1 MASRPAA
8 ARRRN
13 ARVRRDEARA
23 RIAAAA
29 ERLLADGSYRDLS
42 VDAVMAEAGLSRTV
56 FYRHFDGLPELVLSL
71 FEGVAAELADELG
84 RGELRE
90 ILEAAARAFS
100 VHGPLMRA
108 IDQAAGH
115 DALIERVARA
125 VSDRF
130 TARMAGQLQEAMDEG
145 RVRRGDP
152 YELARALNLMNQRY
166 LLETVARDPQFPP
179 ERAVRALLDV
189 WEPVTGGS

>member
-1 MASRPAA
+1 M
-8 ARRRN
+8 
-13 ARVRRDEARA
+13 

-29 ERLLADGSYRDLS
+29 ERLLAQRPYRDLS

-71 FEGVAAELADELG
+71 FESVAAGLADELET
-84 RGELRE
+84 GELRE

-100 VHGPLMRA
+100 AHGPLLRA
-108 IDQAAGH
+108 VDQAASH
-115 DALIERVARA
+115 DAVIEHAQRA
-125 VSDRF
+125 ISERF
-130 TARMAGQLQEAMDEG
+130 TARMAEQLQERMDEG
-145 RVRRGDP
+145 RVRPGDP

-166 LLETVARDPQFPP
+166 LLETVARDPGFEP

-189 WEPVTGGS
+189 WEPVLGG

>member
-1 MASRPAA
+1 MASRPAT

-13 ARVRRDEARA
+13 ARVRREEART

-29 ERLLADGSYRDLS
+29 ERLLAERPYRDLS

-71 FEGVAAELADELG
+71 FARVATGLASELETGD
-84 RGELRE
+84 LRE

-100 VHGPLMRA
+100 EHGALMRA

-115 DALIERVARA
+115 DAVIERAYRA
-125 VSDRF
+125 ISDGF
-130 TARMAGQLQEAMDEG
+130 TARMGQQLQERMDEG
-145 RVRRGDP
+145 VVRPGDP
-152 YELARALNLMNQRY
+152 HELARALNLMNQRY
-166 LLETVARDPQFPP
+166 LLETVARDPEFGV

-189 WEPVTGGS
+189 WEPVVGAG

>member
-13 ARVRRDEARA
+13 ARVRRDEART

-29 ERLLADGSYRDLS
+29 ERLLADRPYRDLS

-71 FEGVAAELADELG
+71 FEGVAAELAAELET
-84 RGELRE
+84 GEVGE

-100 VHGPLMRA
+100 AHGPLLRA
-108 IDQAAGH
+108 IDQAASH
-115 DALIERVARA
+115 DAVIERDYRA
-125 VSDRF
+125 ISDRF
-130 TARMAGQLQEAMDEG
+130 TARMGEQLQEGMDEG
-145 RVRRGDP
+145 RVRPGDP

-166 LLETVARDPQFPP
+166 LLETVARDPGFEP

-189 WEPVTGGS
+189 WEPVVGG

>member
-29 ERLLADGSYRDLS
+29 ERLLADRPYRDLS

-71 FEGVAAELADELG
+71 FEGVAAELAAELETG
-84 RGELRE
+84 DVAE
-90 ILEAAARAFS
+90 ILGAAARAFS
-100 VHGPLMRA
+100 AHGPLLLA
-108 IDQAAGH
+108 IDQAASH
-115 DALIERVARA
+115 DAVIERTYRA
-125 VSDRF
+125 ISDRF
-130 TARMAGQLQEAMDEG
+130 TARMGEQLQERMDEG
-145 RVRRGDP
+145 VVRPGDP

-166 LLETVARDPQFPP
+166 LLDTVARDPGFEP

-189 WEPVTGGS
+189 WEPVLGG

>member
-13 ARVRRDEARA
+13 ARVRRDEARS

-29 ERLLADGSYRDLS
+29 ERLLADHPYRDLS
-42 VDAVMAEAGLSRTV
+42 VDAVMEEAGLSRTV

-71 FEGVAAELADELG
+71 FEGLAAGLAAELET
-84 RGELRE
+84 GEVRE

-100 VHGPLMRA
+100 AHGPLLRA
-108 IDQAAGH
+108 IDQAASH
-115 DALIERVARA
+115 DAVIERAYREI
-125 VSDRF
+125 SDGF
-130 TARMAGQLQEAMDEG
+130 TARMGEQLQEGMDEG
-145 RVRRGDP
+145 RVRPGDAH
-152 YELARALNLMNQRY
+152 ELARALNLMNQRY
-166 LLETVARDPQFPP
+166 LLETVARDPRFEP

-189 WEPVTGGS
+189 WEPVLGG